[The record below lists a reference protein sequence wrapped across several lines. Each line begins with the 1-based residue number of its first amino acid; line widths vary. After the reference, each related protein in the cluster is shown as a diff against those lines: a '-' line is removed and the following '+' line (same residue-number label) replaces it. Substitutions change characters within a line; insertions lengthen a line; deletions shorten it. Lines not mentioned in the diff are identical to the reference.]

1 MTKEQ
6 VMTTALDMFSQY
18 GIKSVSMD
26 DIARN
31 TGISKRTIYEFFEDK
46 ETLLQEAI
54 KYHNNTMRK
63 ILSELEKGPF
73 TALDVFVLFYEEFMK
88 HPRWYIKRYYDD
100 LKRYP
105 KAVEQAEK
113 DKADFTTR
121 CIKLLNR
128 GGKEGVFQ
136 KDLNIEI
143 LALLAKEQ
151 LKMIQPSKAFVN
163 HSVTEVFQTVL
174 FTFLRGICTEKGMV
188 ILERYSLKHS
198 YDMLSRKE

>member
-1 MTKEQ
+1 
-6 VMTTALDMFSQY
+6 
-18 GIKSVSMD
+18 MD

-174 FTFLRGICTEKGMV
+174 CTFLRGICTEKGMV
-188 ILERYSLKHS
+188 ILERYALKHS

>member
-174 FTFLRGICTEKGMV
+174 FTFLRGICTEKGM
-188 ILERYSLKHS
+188 
-198 YDMLSRKE
+198 LSRKE

>member
-46 ETLLQEAI
+46 E
-54 KYHNNTMRK
+54 
-63 ILSELEKGPF
+63 SELEKGPF

-188 ILERYSLKHS
+188 ILERYALKHS

>member
-6 VMTTALDMFSQY
+6 VMTTALDLFSQY

-31 TGISKRTIYEFFEDK
+31 MSISKRTLYEFFDDK
-46 ETLLQEAI
+46 ENLLQEAI
-54 KYHNNTMRK
+54 KFHNNAMRT
-63 ILSELEKGPF
+63 ILSDLEKGPY
-73 TALDVFVLFYEEFMK
+73 TALDVVVLFYEEFMK
-88 HPRWYIKRYYDD
+88 RPRWYNRKYYDD

-113 DKADFTTR
+113 DKADFTKR

-128 GGKEGVFQ
+128 GAKEGVFD
-136 KDLNIEI
+136 KDVNIEI

-151 LKMIQPSKAFVN
+151 LKMIRPSKTFLN
-163 HSVTEVFQTVL
+163 HSVAEVFKTVL
-174 FTFLRGICTEKGMV
+174 FTFLRGICTEKGLA
-188 ILERYSLKHS
+188 ILERYALKHS
-198 YDMLSRKE
+198 HNILSKEE

>member
-174 FTFLRGICTEKGMV
+174 FTFLRGIYTEKGMV
-188 ILERYSLKHS
+188 ILERYALKHS

>member
-1 MTKEQ
+1 M
-6 VMTTALDMFSQY
+6 
-18 GIKSVSMD
+18 
-26 DIARN
+26 
-31 TGISKRTIYEFFEDK
+31 
-46 ETLLQEAI
+46 
-54 KYHNNTMRK
+54 
-63 ILSELEKGPF
+63 
-73 TALDVFVLFYEEFMK
+73 
-88 HPRWYIKRYYDD
+88 
-100 LKRYP
+100 
-105 KAVEQAEK
+105 EQAEK

-174 FTFLRGICTEKGMV
+174 FTFLRGY
-188 ILERYSLKHS
+188 LHRERYGDFRALRLETFVRYVVKKGIIQNYIQIKSI
-198 YDMLSRKE
+198 

>member
-128 GGKEGVFQ
+128 DGKEGVFQ

-174 FTFLRGICTEKGMV
+174 FTFLRGICTEKGMA
-188 ILERYSLKHS
+188 ILERYALKHS